1 MAENAQTSTVSPP
14 EARLAAVEV
23 VIPHYRGFSM
33 LERCLRSLSATRYP
47 SMRICVVDNASGEE
61 EIGSLAARFDGLRVI
76 AHTENKGFAGG
87 CNSGLFS
94 STAKYLVF
102 MNDDVTVEPSWLR
115 KLVDAAEE
123 DPSIAA
129 LQPKVLSAP
138 ARRNGESRFDYA
150 GAAGGRIDRLGYP
163 FCYGRTFRET
173 ERDEGQYDRPRDI
186 FWASGAAMFVRR
198 DAAVASGGFDEE
210 FFMHMEE
217 IDLCWRLLLRGL
229 RVVSAPGSVVYH
241 EGGASL
247 AAGSPEKRYLNHRN
261 NIAMLLRNM
270 SLSHLFWA
278 FPLRLMLELT
288 AAAGYFFRG
297 DDGLRAAGAV
307 LRALRDNAAQV
318 SAIGAKRREVQL
330 SRRVRERTLF
340 RGAPFSVFFVRRRSG

>member
-1 MAENAQTSTVSPP
+1 MVENPQTCTPVRP
-14 EARLAAVEV
+14 AGRLPAVEV
-23 VIPHYRGFSM
+23 VIPHYRGFEM

-61 EIGSLAARFDGLRVI
+61 ALESLPSRFADLRVI
-76 AHTENKGFAGG
+76 SLGENRGFAGG

-94 STAKYLVF
+94 SSAGYLVF

-115 KLVDAAEE
+115 KLVDAAEK
-123 DPSIAA
+123 DVSIAA
-129 LQPKVLSAP
+129 LQPKVLSAS
-138 ARRNGESRFDYA
+138 AWRKGERLFDYA

-173 ERDEGQYDRPRDI
+173 QRDEGQYDRPRDI

-198 DAAVASGGFDEE
+198 DAAVVSGGFDED

-217 IDLCWRLLLRGL
+217 IDLCWRMLLRGF
-229 RVVSAPGSVVYH
+229 RIVSVPGAVVYH

-247 AAGSPEKRYLNHRN
+247 AAGSPQKIYLNHRN
-261 NIAMLLRNM
+261 NIAMVLQNM

-278 FPLRLMLELT
+278 FPLRLLLEV
-288 AAAGYFFRG
+288 AAAVGYLFRG
-297 DDGLRAAGAV
+297 NDGLRSACAV
-307 LRALRDNAAQV
+307 FRALRDNVRRV
-318 SAIGAKRREVQL
+318 SAIGVKRRAVQAAR
-330 SRRVRERTLF
+330 SVPERSVF
-340 RGAPFSVFFVRRRSG
+340 KGAPLSILPGLRSAG